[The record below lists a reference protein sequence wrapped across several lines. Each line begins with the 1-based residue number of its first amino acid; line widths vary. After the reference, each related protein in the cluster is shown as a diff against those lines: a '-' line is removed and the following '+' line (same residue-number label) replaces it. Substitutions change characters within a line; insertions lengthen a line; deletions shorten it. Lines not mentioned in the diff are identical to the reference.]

1 MSPAPAATVSAG
13 ALGADAGRAN
23 RPAPDAALTRGRFR
37 LSGLHCATCAG
48 LVESLLQAQRG
59 VRSAEVQPATQTLML
74 DWRPELVTLAQLRQV
89 LAPAGYDFVPDLA
102 GRSGAC
108 SSPPS

>member
-74 DWRPELVTLAQLRQV
+74 DWRPELVTLAQRQLRV
-89 LAPAGYDFVPDLA
+89 TVIHHPGPPY
-102 GRSGAC
+102 GRGLRRSTA
-108 SSPPS
+108 